1 MFRLHYVRGPAR
13 HGRWQRPSGSGYVLA
28 IYLVGLWMTLSPA
41 VAADVAVEKCD
52 LFTARQG
59 GYHTYRIPGIGVD
72 WANSLVIEPGFSGYS
87 DLCVAPDGTGYCLY
101 ERGAIT
107 SYYDPAAVTVA
118 RFDVRQWLSTIARN
132 RGDE

>member
-1 MFRLHYVRGPAR
+1 MPREIAGRTGVLLFSNPDNVARNVDLGPKHYCDRR
-13 HGRWQRPSGSGYVLA
+13 N
-28 IYLVGLWMTLSPA
+28 MTVKLSLN
-41 VAADVAVEKCD
+41 D
-52 LFTARQG
+52 
-59 GYHTYRIPGIGVD
+59 GVD

-87 DLCVAPDGTGYCLY
+87 DLCVAPDGTGYCFY

-118 RFDVRQWLSTIARN
+118 HFNVRRWLSTIARK